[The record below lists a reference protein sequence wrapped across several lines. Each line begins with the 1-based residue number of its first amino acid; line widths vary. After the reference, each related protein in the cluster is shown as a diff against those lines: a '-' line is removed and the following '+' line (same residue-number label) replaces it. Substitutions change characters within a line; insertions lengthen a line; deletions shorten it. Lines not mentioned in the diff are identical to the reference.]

1 MTDIQQPTPDASA
14 GPGRDARLAQALQ
27 HMPDAHMQP
36 GSATRLAVLR
46 AAQEAIAPTAPP
58 QKSGHESGWTRW
70 FKSSAASEHKIPWAT
85 AITSVLIVGFVGVL
99 WHDREL
105 PGAIPDGPTMAEKD
119 AVPLLAPAPA
129 LQPETTS
136 AVRAEPS
143 PQQSESQ
150 LARDKPSAREI
161 VRKEAPTP
169 AFVPPPEVTKAPSTA
184 PVAAV
189 AAAPQPPAA
198 PTASVTP
205 ALTAPA
211 PPARIAHDKQSERA
225 VESSD
230 ARFDR
235 PRLQTPSNATASS
248 GMVGSLRAN
257 KADTP
262 PSEKLL
268 AALRALP
275 CPAPALDS
283 PPNST
288 TPAWVVEGPLGE
300 IWTITPS
307 TAALSTATPGPTQK
321 LTTPRICAISADQYE
336 QLRQLAH

>member
-58 QKSGHESGWTRW
+58 QKSGRQSGWTRW
-70 FKSSAASEHKIPWAT
+70 FKSGAASDHNIPWAT

-105 PGAIPDGPTMAEKD
+105 PGAIPDGPAMAEKD
-119 AVPLLAPAPA
+119 AFPSAAPAPA

-136 AVRAEPS
+136 SVRAEPS

-150 LARDKPSAREI
+150 LARDQPSAREI
-161 VRKEAPTP
+161 IHKEAPPP
-169 AFVPPPEVTKAPSTA
+169 AFVPPPEVTKAPA
-184 PVAAV
+184 AAV
-189 AAAPQPPAA
+189 AAAP
-198 PTASVTP
+198 
-205 ALTAPA
+205 A
-211 PPARIAHDKQSERA
+211 PPVRIAHDKQSERA

-307 TAALSTATPGPTQK
+307 TAALSNATRGPTQK